1 MELKDNRFFLYIKN
15 VSVILILLLFV
26 SSCGIIEQVEKM
38 KALSQCNFSLES
50 VEDIT
55 LAGIAID
62 DMHSIND
69 LSVMDVAMITMSF
82 AKGHLPLKFTL
93 NVEIKNPNDEV
104 ASMNKLDWILLI
116 DDIEMAR
123 GVTNRRVEVLPG
135 GRAILP
141 LPFNM
146 DLTKLL
152 SGESA
157 NAVMN
162 FGFNL
167 AGYDSTPSRIILKA
181 KPTIIVGNSQIAY
194 PGYISISMG

>member
-1 MELKDNRFFLYIKN
+1 MKLKENGFFLYLKN

-26 SSCGIIEQVEKM
+26 SSCGVIEQVGQM
-38 KALSQCNFSLES
+38 KTLSRCDFILKSIENISLAELS
-50 VEDIT
+50 
-55 LAGIAID
+55 ID

-69 LSVMDVAMITMSF
+69 LSMMDVAMITMSF
-82 AKGHLPLKFTL
+82 AKGQLPLKFTL
-93 NVEIKNPNDEV
+93 NVEISNPNDQV

-116 DDIEMAR
+116 DDIEMTR

-135 GRAILP
+135 GKAMLP
-141 LPFNM
+141 LQFNM

-167 AGYDSTPSRIILKA
+167 AGYDGMPSRVILKA
-181 KPTIIVGNSQIAY
+181 KPTIMVGNSEIAY
-194 PGYISISMG
+194 PGYISISM